1 MIKSVIFIDKTM
13 DVTKK
18 LIKLGLSEKEASLY
32 LAGLS
37 IGPATILQ
45 LSRHAQ
51 LKRGTVYEIITNLV
65 SLGFFT
71 KTLKNKKIRYV
82 PSDPNILKVIQNE
95 REGLLESIFP
105 LLRQMSNP
113 LTQKPQVY
121 FFDDIEDIKKI
132 HTNYLKVQKG
142 EMFGLEDSRLAAL
155 FGKEWITDYIK
166 RRKKLGIRAR
176 SIMEH
181 SAHEWVE
188 RGEED
193 YRTTKLL
200 PKDRKFEISI
210 EIFDEAIVLTS
221 LKNEILCIAIE
232 NKLVAD
238 AMRTMF
244 EIMWDGI

>member
-1 MIKSVIFIDKTM
+1 M
-13 DVTKK
+13 DLSEK
-18 LIKLGLSEKEASLY
+18 LTKLGLTEKEATLY
-32 LAGLS
+32 LSGLN

-71 KTLKNKKIRYV
+71 KTIKNKKVVYL

-113 LTQKPQVY
+113 LTRKPQVY
-121 FFDDIEDIKKI
+121 FFDDLEEIKKI
-132 HTNYLKVQKG
+132 HTSYLKAQKC
-142 EMFGLEDSRLAAL
+142 EMFGLEDSRLADL
-155 FGKEWITDYIK
+155 FGKEWIASYIAK
-166 RRKKLGIRAR
+166 RKKLGIRAR

-188 RGEED
+188 RGPED
-193 YRTTKLL
+193 ARTTKLL
-200 PKDRKFEISI
+200 PKGRKFEISI

-221 LKNEILCIAIE
+221 LKNEVLCIAIE